1 MNETYTNG
9 IENLARYSLWSA
21 VFGVLSY
28 VFFFP
33 DGIYYCFFLGVMA
46 FASGVLSK
54 RTGLKSGK
62 STAGIVIGI
71 FDLGLSMM
79 AFYGLYVIYS
89 SLHDPVYGP
98 KITGVIIQMLEQNGL
113 TIDSFVRVM
122 N

>member
-1 MNETYTNG
+1 MDETFTNS
-9 IENLARYSLWSA
+9 INNLARYSLWSA
-21 VFGVLSY
+21 IFGALSY

-46 FASGVLSK
+46 FASGILSK
-54 RTGLKSGK
+54 KNGLKGGK
-62 STAGIVIGI
+62 STAGIIIGL
-71 FDLGLSMM
+71 FDLGLSFV

-98 KITGVIIQMLEQNGL
+98 KITAIIIQMLEKNGVTL
-113 TIDSFVRVM
+113 DSFVRVM